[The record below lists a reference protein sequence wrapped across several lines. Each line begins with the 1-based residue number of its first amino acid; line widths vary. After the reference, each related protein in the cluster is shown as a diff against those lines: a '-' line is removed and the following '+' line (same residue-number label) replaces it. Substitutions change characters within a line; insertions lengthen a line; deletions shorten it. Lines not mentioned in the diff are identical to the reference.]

1 MKEQVAVYDETV
13 TSILKNKL
21 LNQGTRSKEFD

>member
-1 MKEQVAVYDETV
+1 MKEQAAVYDETV
-13 TSILKNKL
+13 TLILKNKM